1 MPEPVLLYEKR
12 DGIAYITFNR
22 PQVRNAMSP
31 EVFCRLADAWQDY
44 AEDDSLRVAII
55 TGAGDRAFTAG
66 ADLGTF
72 IPLLSGARQ
81 PEDEWDRRL
90 LQDNR
95 VSDASILRGGFTLYK
110 PIIAAIN
117 GFCLGGGTELI
128 QATDLRIAAEH
139 ATFAL
144 TEVIRGFMPAGGSTV
159 RLPRQIPYCKA
170 MEILLLGERMNAQEA
185 YRIGLVNEVVP
196 ADQVMPK
203 AEELARKIAANG
215 PVAVRKIKET
225 VLRALSVSFE
235 EGFQIENENAGMV
248 LKTEDAK
255 EGPRAFMEKRPPK
268 YVGR

>member
-1 MPEPVLLYEKR
+1 MSELCLLYEKR
-12 DGIAYITFNR
+12 DGIAYLTFNR

-31 EVFCRLADAWQDY
+31 EVFCRLVDAWQDY
-44 AEDDSLRVAII
+44 AADDSLRAAII

-81 PEDEWDRRL
+81 PENEWDW
-90 LQDNR
+90 R
-95 VSDASILRGGFTLYK
+95 VLEDSRMSDAAVLRGEFALYK

-117 GFCLGGGTELI
+117 GFCLGAGTELI

-139 ATFAL
+139 ATFGL
-144 TEVIRGFMPAGGSTV
+144 TEVMRGFMPAGGSTV
-159 RLPRQIPYCKA
+159 RLPRQIPLCKA
-170 MEILLLGERMNAQEA
+170 MEILLVGENMSAQEA
-185 YRIGLVNEVVP
+185 YRIGLVNEIAP
-196 ADQVMPK
+196 PDQVMPR

-235 EGFQIENENAGMV
+235 EGFRIENENARMV
-248 LKTEDAK
+248 LATEDAK
-255 EGPRAFMEKRPPK
+255 EGPRAFMEKRPPQ